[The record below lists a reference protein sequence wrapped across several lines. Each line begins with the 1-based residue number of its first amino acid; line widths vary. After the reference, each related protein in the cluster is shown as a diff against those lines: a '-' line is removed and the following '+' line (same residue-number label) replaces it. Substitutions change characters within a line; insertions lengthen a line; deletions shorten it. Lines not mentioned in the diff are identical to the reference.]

1 MSIYQRVEK
10 LYDELSEYYH
20 LLYPDIE
27 NLNQRIAKEF
37 DLKVLKSMN
46 IRKIHECACGT
57 GHMAIELAKLG
68 YEVTG
73 SDLSGKMIERS
84 IYNADQAGAE
94 VRFLQSNI
102 LDLAKN
108 VNDEYDLVI
117 CRGNSFSHIH
127 PEDYKFAIKN
137 MSYILK
143 KAGYCYVDTRN
154 WEVIIHEKP
163 LFEHRAHL
171 RLDSKDVVSYYIL
184 DYKENLRTY
193 NIFFVFFDRKTNA
206 ISHKLI
212 TIDGFYVFENAL
224 IDAFKEMG
232 FKDIRKI
239 KLESEFKNTDIYM
252 GRKK

>member
-1 MSIYQRVEK
+1 
-10 LYDELSEYYH
+10 
-20 LLYPDIE
+20 
-27 NLNQRIAKEF
+27 
-37 DLKVLKSMN
+37 
-46 IRKIHECACGT
+46 
-57 GHMAIELAKLG
+57 
-68 YEVTG
+68 
-73 SDLSGKMIERS
+73 
-84 IYNADQAGAE
+84 
-94 VRFLQSNI
+94 
-102 LDLAKN
+102 
-108 VNDEYDLVI
+108 
-117 CRGNSFSHIH
+117 
-127 PEDYKFAIKN
+127 